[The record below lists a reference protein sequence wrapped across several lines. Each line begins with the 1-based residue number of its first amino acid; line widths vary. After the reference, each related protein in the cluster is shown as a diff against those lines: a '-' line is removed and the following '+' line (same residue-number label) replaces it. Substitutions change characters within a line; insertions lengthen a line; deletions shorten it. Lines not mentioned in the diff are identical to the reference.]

1 MGDAVNRL
9 GKNAA
14 RWIDL
19 GVMISTV
26 MLLLTLGIGALGT
39 ARVYRAA
46 NEIARTHQLIEGL
59 EQTLSLAQ
67 GMETGQRGYIITG
80 KQEYLQ
86 PYLRAVPRIDPQVNA
101 VQSLLD
107 DDAERQRLVALRSL
121 LVKKQAELAS
131 SIDLRRTKGFD
142 AAQAAVAN
150 GEGKLFMDRARKI
163 VDEME
168 LTAQRRLDALIRDAR
183 NIRDLAI
190 VLGLLSGLLTLGIS
204 LSFAYMMRRLL
215 GAERRAADR
224 LVEQRELLRVTL
236 SGIGDGVIAVDAG
249 GRISLFNRVAE
260 QMTGWTSDEASGR
273 SIDDI
278 LSFRQPGPDGQ
289 VLNPVFFALAERRV
303 ANLPDPVRL
312 VGRHRK
318 INVEGNGAPMI
329 DASGR
334 LVGAVLVIR
343 DVSERTRSEERFR
356 LAVEAAPNAMI
367 MTDREGRIVLVN
379 SKAEELFGYAREEMH
394 GAPIEILVPERFRHS
409 HPNSRAAFYGAM
421 KNRAMGAGR
430 DLYGLRRDGS
440 EFPVEIGLNPIETA
454 QGVFVLSAIVD
465 VTERRRAEE
474 VLRQRSEALAR
485 SNEDLEQFA
494 YVASHDLQEPLRAVA
509 GPLQL
514 LQRRYQG
521 QLDSRAEEF
530 IKHAVDGATR
540 MQSIIDDLLDYSRVG
555 RHEDS
560 LDSVDCEQVLNRALK
575 NLGIAIQESG
585 AEISN
590 DKLPTVRGAGTQLDL
605 LFQNLIGNAIKFRSK
620 DRPLHVHIGVQS
632 QGHAWMFR
640 VVDNGI
646 GIEPEYFDRIFLI
659 FQRLHTR
666 REYPGTGIGLAMCK
680 RIVERHGG
688 SIGLE
693 SEPGKGTTF
702 FFTLPK

>member
-1 MGDAVNRL
+1 MGDAVDRL
-9 GKNAA
+9 GRKAA

-19 GVMISTV
+19 GVLVSAV
-26 MLLLTLGIGALGT
+26 MLLLTVGIGALGT
-39 ARVYRAA
+39 VRVTRAA
-46 NEIARTHQLIEGL
+46 NEISRTHQLIEGL
-59 EQTLSLAQ
+59 ELTLSLAQ

-80 KQEYLQ
+80 NQEYLQ
-86 PYLRAVPRIDPQVNA
+86 PYLNALPRIDPQVDA

-142 AAQAAVAN
+142 AARAAVAN
-150 GEGKLFMDRARKI
+150 DEGKLFMDRARKI

-183 NIRDLAI
+183 HIRDLAI

-236 SGIGDGVIAVDAG
+236 SGIGDGVIAVDVA

-312 VGRHRK
+312 IGRHRE

-394 GAPIEILVPERFRHS
+394 GAPIEILGPERFRHS
-409 HPNSRAAFYGAM
+409 HPNSRAAFYGVM

-465 VTERRRAEE
+465 ITERRRAEE
-474 VLRQRSEALAR
+474 ILRQRSEALAR

-555 RHEDS
+555 RLEES
-560 LDSVDCEQVLNRALK
+560 FDSVDCEQVLNRTLK
-575 NLGIAIQESG
+575 NLSIAIQESG

-590 DKLPTVRGAGTQLDL
+590 DALPTVRGVGTQLGL

-632 QGHAWMFR
+632 QGHAWLFH

-646 GIEPEYFDRIFLI
+646 GIDREYFDRIFLI

>member
-9 GKNAA
+9 GKRAA

-19 GVMISTV
+19 GVMFSTV
-26 MLLLTLGIGALGT
+26 MLLLTVGIGALGT
-39 ARVYRAA
+39 ARVNRAA

-59 EQTLSLAQ
+59 EKTLSLAQ
-67 GMETGQRGYIITG
+67 SMETGQRGYIITG

-86 PYLRAVPRIDPQVNA
+86 PYLSALPRIDPQLDA
-101 VQSLLD
+101 LWSLLD
-107 DDAERQRLVALRSL
+107 DDAQRQRLVALRSL
-121 LVKKQAELAS
+121 LAKKQAEMAS
-131 SIDLRRTKGFD
+131 SIDLRRTEGFN

-168 LTAQRRLDALIRDAR
+168 LTAQRRLDAFIRDAG
-183 NIRDLAI
+183 NIRDRAI

-224 LVEQRELLRVTL
+224 LFEQRELLRVTL
-236 SGIGDGVIAVDAG
+236 SGIGDGVIAVDVA
-249 GRISLFNRVAE
+249 GRISSFNRAAE
-260 QMTGWTSDEASGR
+260 QMTGWQSEEASGR
-273 SIDDI
+273 PIDDI

-303 ANLPDPVRL
+303 VNLPDPVRL

-367 MTDREGRIVLVN
+367 MTDHEGRIVLVN

-394 GAPIEILVPERFRHS
+394 GAPIEILVPERFRRS
-409 HPNSRAAFYGAM
+409 HPDSRAAFYGAM

-430 DLYGLRRDGS
+430 DLYGLRRDGT

-454 QGVFVLSAIVD
+454 QGVFVLSAVVD
-465 VTERRRAEE
+465 ITERRRAEE

-555 RHEDS
+555 RVEDS
-560 LDSVDCEQVLNRALK
+560 FDPVDCEQVLNRTLK
-575 NLGIAIQESG
+575 NLCIAIQESG

-590 DKLPTVRGAGTQLDL
+590 DALPTVRGVGTQLDL

-620 DRPLHVHIGVQS
+620 DRPPHVHIGVQS
-632 QGHAWMFR
+632 QGHVWLFR

-646 GIEPEYFDRIFLI
+646 GIEREYFDRVFLI

>member
-1 MGDAVNRL
+1 
-9 GKNAA
+9 
-14 RWIDL
+14 
-19 GVMISTV
+19 
-26 MLLLTLGIGALGT
+26 
-39 ARVYRAA
+39 
-46 NEIARTHQLIEGL
+46 
-59 EQTLSLAQ
+59 
-67 GMETGQRGYIITG
+67 
-80 KQEYLQ
+80 
-86 PYLRAVPRIDPQVNA
+86 
-101 VQSLLD
+101 
-107 DDAERQRLVALRSL
+107 
-121 LVKKQAELAS
+121 
-131 SIDLRRTKGFD
+131 
-142 AAQAAVAN
+142 
-150 GEGKLFMDRARKI
+150 
-163 VDEME
+163 
-168 LTAQRRLDALIRDAR
+168 
-183 NIRDLAI
+183 
-190 VLGLLSGLLTLGIS
+190 
-204 LSFAYMMRRLL
+204 
-215 GAERRAADR
+215 
-224 LVEQRELLRVTL
+224 
-236 SGIGDGVIAVDAG
+236 
-249 GRISLFNRVAE
+249 
-260 QMTGWTSDEASGR
+260 
-273 SIDDI
+273 
-278 LSFRQPGPDGQ
+278 
-289 VLNPVFFALAERRV
+289 
-303 ANLPDPVRL
+303 
-312 VGRHRK
+312 
-318 INVEGNGAPMI
+318 MI

-394 GAPIEILVPERFRHS
+394 GAPIEILLPERFRHS
-409 HPNSRAAFYGAM
+409 HPDSRAAFYGAM

-430 DLYGLRRDGS
+430 DLYALRRDGT

-465 VTERRRAEE
+465 ITERRRAEE
-474 VLRQRSEALAR
+474 ILRQRSEALAR

-555 RHEDS
+555 RLEES
-560 LDSVDCEQVLNRALK
+560 FDSVDCEQVLNRTLK
-575 NLGIAIQESG
+575 NLSIAIQESG

-590 DKLPTVRGAGTQLDL
+590 DALPTVRGVGTQLGL

-632 QGHAWMFR
+632 QGHAWLFH

-646 GIEPEYFDRIFLI
+646 GIDREYFDRIFLI